1 MLMKHQK
8 AALERYEG
16 SSVIPLFFDPGLG
29 KTYTSIAIADRKYF
43 NGEIDAVLV
52 IAPNGV
58 DKQWANQEIPKWCES
73 DYTVYNNKKS
83 KKLIPFQQGK
93 LNFVCVNIDQFST
106 ISSYVR
112 YVEWANAHNTMIVLD
127 EATRIKNPKAKRTE
141 RLLYEFNTVVKRGRA
156 IISSVPK
163 TRARI
168 ILTGTPITNGLCD
181 VWAMFEFLSPGYFGL
196 NWYAFQNKYEMFH
209 AIDVNGRCIRVPINE
224 QIWQVIKGCNSFEQ
238 ANLATGI
245 TLDTYD
251 VIKSQDHY
259 EGPYKHV
266 EQLRKLMM
274 KDAMFVKIEDV
285 QDMPEQVYIKRLV
298 DMDSEQDRIY
308 HEMENEMIATYQN
321 QEVTAKSKLTMY
333 LRLQQIASGFVVP
346 AIDFSSMTEEEALT
360 YLQDPKPA
368 EAQWVSD
375 TKIKQLIL
383 DLEELKDEPVIIVT
397 HFSAEAQTLYEKL
410 TAEGH
415 RVCMQTGFKRVGTI
429 EGFQN
434 GEFNILL
441 ANIKVISMGFNL
453 QRAHYMF
460 FYSNTFSLED
470 RIQVEARIYRTG
482 QRNRCIYYDYISTNT
497 IDMKVLAAL
506 RSKKTLSDYVRDK
519 SAEECLTGWDK
530 ECQEVFDDIVF

>member
-1 MLMKHQK
+1 MLMRHQA

-16 SSVIPLFFDPGLG
+16 EAVIPLFFDPGLG
-29 KTYTSIAIADRKYF
+29 KTYTSIAIADRKFF
-43 NGEIDAVLV
+43 NGDIDAVLV

-73 DYTVYNNKKS
+73 DYTIYNNKKS
-83 KKLIPFQQGK
+83 KKPIPFTPGK
-93 LNFVCVNIDQFST
+93 LNFCCVNIDQFST

-181 VWAMFEFLSPGYFGL
+181 VWSMFEFLEPGYFGL

-209 AIDVNGRCIRVPINE
+209 AIDVNGRMIRIPVSE
-224 QIWQVIKGCNSFEQ
+224 DVWKVIKACNTYEQ
-238 ANLATGI
+238 ANMLYGV

-251 VIKSQDHY
+251 VIKSQQKF

-266 EQLRKLMM
+266 EQLRQLMVRN
-274 KDAMFVKIEDV
+274 AMFVKIEDV
-285 QDMPEQVYIKRLV
+285 QDMPERTYIKRMV
-298 DMDSEQDRIY
+298 DMSPEQSRVY
-308 HEMENEMIATYQN
+308 SEMEAEMIAQYN
-321 QEVTAKSKLTMY
+321 GKEVTAKSKLTMY

-346 AIDFSSMTEEEALT
+346 EAIFEGMTEEEMLE
-360 YLQDPKPA
+360 YLQDPKVEP
-368 EAQWVSD
+368 EWVSD
-375 TKIKQLIL
+375 TKIKQLML
-383 DLEELKDEPVIIVT
+383 DLEELKGEPVIIVT
-397 HFSAEAQTLYEKL
+397 HFSAEAQALYEAL
-410 TAEGH
+410 TKEGY
-415 RVCMQTGFKRVGTI
+415 RVCLQTGFKRAGTI
-429 EGFQN
+429 DGFQA
-434 GEFNILL
+434 GEFDILL

-482 QRNRCIYYDYISTNT
+482 QKNRCIYYDYISTNT

-519 SAEECLTGWDK
+519 SAEECLVGWDK
-530 ECQEVFDDIVF
+530 ECQEVFSDIVF